1 MLRAVSNGGTR
12 YFSQSE
18 FAMKALAQETGA
30 RAFFPATIADLAS
43 VYGIIAEELATQ
55 YALGSTSKNPKRD
68 GAFRRVARLGDGWH
82 ASSMDQAS
90 FRQGKEGVLRFWKE
104 AGREGEPVWSLRIP
118 ILLDGVHRAAVDMSL
133 LRGRHTLAGSPAKVA
148 EELRGFQALGVSH
161 VALEV
166 SYSTYPAILET
177 IDLIADQIRPALSS
191 R

>member
-1 MLRAVSNGGTR
+1 MTR
-12 YFSQSE
+12 PLPQLTAQNE
-18 FAMKALAQETGA
+18 F
-30 RAFFPATIADLAS
+30 FW
-43 VYGIIAEELATQ
+43 
-55 YALGSTSKNPKRD
+55 TS
-68 GAFRRVARLGDGWH
+68 
-82 ASSMDQAS
+82 
-90 FRQGKEGVLRFWKE
+90 GKDGVLRFWKE

-148 EELRGFQALGVSH
+148 DELRGFQALGMSH